1 MKQRSLPG
9 HIHAVYVQNI
19 LKLFTRI
26 VTGLM
31 EQNNS
36 DEIIVLCDL
45 LMKKLPTFIS
55 SGHIEVQE
63 RASSSFILIQML
75 RAQFPSNEQNTM
87 DSDNMLVMT
96 EKPENHTDEIEQN
109 AFIPVEAIEIVQEM
123 ALLFAGDLNP
133 VAPKAQKKVPI
144 PDELNLDE
152 WINQQPVDS
161 SDSSDEEQ
169 TDLFIA
175 NDHVEEVRTM
185 KNDIT
190 PEEVEKVIIVRRL
203 ILFHLTIIY

>member
-1 MKQRSLPG
+1 
-9 HIHAVYVQNI
+9 
-19 LKLFTRI
+19 
-26 VTGLM
+26 M

-96 EKPENHTDEIEQN
+96 EKPENHTEEIEQN

-175 NDHVEEVRTM
+175 NDHVEEVRTT

-190 PEEVEKVIIVRRL
+190 PEEVEKVIIVQRL
-203 ILFHLTIIY
+203 ITFP